1 MLLDLAHEKLGWPS
15 SKEILSPPGEGA
27 KIFADLAKAK
37 IGETLKRQPGGT
49 NARVGV
55 LTSNPNSSATAPP
68 LAVVCEFQ
76 NSLSEQTL
84 RELQGLAW
92 NFSKSPMLVTVEPHQ
107 LRAWTCCEPPSDQ
120 LLTNYVVHELQS
132 SDLSRGLSHRAT
144 QVLHWINLVS
154 GQFFKHNSAK
164 FRRDQRAD
172 KLLLE
177 NLSFVRQE
185 LHDKGL
191 TNDDICHDLLA
202 RVIFIQF
209 LFDRKDSSGNSALN
223 EGRLERLFQSGVL
236 RAKHTDFASILSD
249 YDDCYRLFSWL
260 NDKFNGDL
268 FPSKGNTEVERE
280 RAWQAEKREVKKSHL
295 EILREL
301 VSGDLHMPT
310 GQKNLWRQYAFDA
323 IPLDFI
329 SSIYEAFV
337 NERARQ
343 SGIYYTPP
351 HLVDFVLDRV
361 LPWEGEQW
369 DLKVLDPACGSGVF
383 LVKAFQRLVH
393 RWKNAHPG
401 ETIRAEMLR
410 SLLENNLFGVDKDHD
425 AVRVASFSL
434 YLAMCDEIEP
444 KHYWTQV
451 RFPLMREKQL
461 VNADFFK
468 EDCAG
473 FRTRE
478 DAASYDLVIG
488 NAPWGEKT
496 LSEHAKVWADDT
508 DHQWPVSYKGVGTLF
523 LPKAASLAKPEGKVA
538 MIQPASSLLFN
549 RSGTANKFRKKFFH
563 TFRVEQVVN
572 LSALRF
578 KVFDKK
584 KGKKKGAAQKTV
596 SPSCVVVFNPQ
607 PPNGSRFLYISPKLV
622 EDEKDEFDIVVEPAD
637 VKKIYQDEAATIPE
651 IWTAFL
657 WGNRRDWTLIQRLC
671 TQSSIERDV
680 SSNNYRWGI
689 ELGNKKKLM
698 PDLKGRRILLDS
710 DFPDT
715 DLIHIQLDSSP
726 VFEEPYIHSKDSTD
740 FSAFSIPQLIV
751 KMSWRKSKNRFQSRL
766 VQSKDQTGVLCT
778 QSYVTVHT
786 SKRQA
791 DFLEAAC
798 LSYNSILAV
807 YFLLLTSGRFA
818 SYRPSPLVK
827 ELLRVPVPE
836 PRPGLLNSIK
846 TPTDFDKQICR
857 AFNFK
862 DAEWVLIE
870 DLFKVT
876 LPDFKGDKTSPGRL
890 RTERKRDALPDPQL
904 QEYSEYFMRVLKAG
918 FGQDKQIS
926 ATIFQEIQEKGV
938 DPLPFRLVAFQ
949 LDRAS
954 VPSIQVESLESPDLL
969 AELETL
975 NKTWL
980 KSAKANSG
988 NIYHQRV
995 ARIYDVRKKIP
1006 TIFIIKPDACRY
1018 WTRSMGLNDADEVA
1032 ADLIS
1037 SQSMVARGGT
1047 HG

>member
-1 MLLDLAHEKLGWPS
+1 MSLDLAHEKLGWPS
-15 SKEILSPPGEGA
+15 SEEILSPPGEGA
-27 KIFADLAKAK
+27 RVFADLAKAK
-37 IGETLKRQPGGT
+37 IGEALKHQPGGAS
-49 NARVGV
+49 ARVGV
-55 LTSNPNSSATAPP
+55 LTANPNSSATTSP

-76 NSLSEQTL
+76 ASVSEQTL
-84 RELQGLAW
+84 RQLQALTW
-92 NFSKSPMLVTVEPHQ
+92 NFSRSPMLVTVEPHQ
-107 LRAWTCCEPPSDQ
+107 LRAWTSCEPPSDQ
-120 LLTNYVVHELQS
+120 LLSNYLIHKVQA
-132 SDLSRGLSHRAT
+132 SDLSSGLSQQAT

-154 GQFFKHNSAK
+154 GQFFKDNSAK

-172 KLLLE
+172 QMLLE

-191 TNDDICHDLLA
+191 INDDICHDLLA

-223 EGRLERLFQSGVL
+223 ESRLERLFQNGVL
-236 RAKHTDFASILSD
+236 KAKHSTLANILSD

-268 FPSKGNTEVERE
+268 FPSKGNTEEERE
-280 RAWQAEKREVKKSHL
+280 LAWRAEKREVKQSHL
-295 EILREL
+295 TVLSDL

-310 GQKNLWRQYAFDA
+310 GQMNLWRKYAFDA
-323 IPLDFI
+323 IPLEFI

-351 HLVDFVLDRV
+351 HLVDFTLDRV
-361 LPWEGEQW
+361 LPWEGDQW
-369 DLKVLDPACGSGVF
+369 DIKVLDPACGSGVF

-401 ETIRAEMLR
+401 ETIRAETLR
-410 SLLENNLFGVDKDHD
+410 SLLENNLFGVDKDRH

-434 YLAMCDEIEP
+434 YLAMCDEIDP

-451 RFPLMREKQL
+451 RFPLMREKRL

-473 FRTRE
+473 FRTRG

-496 LSEHAKVWADDT
+496 LTEHAKAWADDT
-508 DHQWPVSYKGVGTLF
+508 DHKWPISYKGVGTLF

-549 RSGTANKFRKKFFH
+549 RSGPVSEFREKFFR
-563 TFRVEQVVN
+563 TYCVEQVIN

-578 KVFDKK
+578 KIFEKK
-584 KGKKKGAAQKTV
+584 KGKKKGSPQKTV
-596 SPSCVVVFNPQ
+596 SPSCIVVFNPQ
-607 PPNGSRFLYISPKLV
+607 PPNGSRLLYASPKLV
-622 EDEKDEFDIVVEPAD
+622 EEEKDDFEIVVEPAD
-637 VKKIYQDEAATIPE
+637 VKEIYQDEAATIPE
-651 IWTAFL
+651 IWTSLF
-657 WGNRRDWTLIQRLC
+657 WGNRRDWTLIQYLC
-671 TQSSIERDV
+671 QLKNIEKTV
-680 SSNNYRWGI
+680 PPEKYRRGI
-689 ELGNKKKLM
+689 VFGNKQKYM
-698 PDLKGRRILLDS
+698 PDLKGLHILDAKEL
-710 DFPDT
+710 PDT
-715 DLIHIQLDSSP
+715 DLLYLQAEKMA
-726 VFEEPYIHSKDSTD
+726 VFDNPYIELDASTD
-740 FSAFSIPQLIV
+740 FSAFSLPQLIL
-751 KMSWRKSKNRFQSRL
+751 KMGWRKSKSRFQSRL
-766 VQSKDQTGVLCT
+766 VQAKDKNGILCT
-778 QSYVTVHT
+778 QSYVTVHLP
-786 SKRQA
+786 KA
-791 DFLEAAC
+791 KANFLEAAC
-798 LSYNSILAV
+798 ISYNSILAV

-818 SYRPSPLVK
+818 SYRPSPLVE

-836 PRPGLLNSIK
+836 LHSGKLNLIK
-846 TPTDFDKQICR
+846 TLGDFDEQIRR

-870 DLFKVT
+870 DLFNVT
-876 LPDFKGDKTSPGRL
+876 LPDFKGDKASPGRV
-890 RTERKRDALPDPQL
+890 RTERQLGALSEPQL
-904 QEYSEYFMRVLKAG
+904 REYCEYFIRVLKAG

-926 ATIFQEIQEKGV
+926 ATIFQETGMQ
-938 DPLPFRLVAFQ
+938 LPFRLVAFQ
-949 LDRAS
+949 LDHAS
-954 VPSIQVESLESPDLL
+954 TPAIRVEPMESPDLL
-969 AELETL
+969 AEFETL

-980 KSAKANSG
+980 KGTKAKSG

-995 ARIYDVRKKIP
+995 ARIYDVRNKIP

-1032 ADLIS
+1032 ADLVGL
-1037 SQSMVARGGT
+1037 QGMAARGGT